1 MISSNTP
8 PVLTPSPSP
17 AETSDNAQWLRI
29 LGMVGLGIAVVL
41 ITIVATLYTRNQ
53 PQTAPDLNDARS
65 QNRLDTIN
73 TILRTRFG
81 PTWPYTLLTF
91 SVLLLILAIVL
102 SIRPEKRWQIEIAQ
116 TTGTRVLMLMTA
128 FLILLGIGIV
138 ILFVYLYLSPVNYG
152 ETSLEPKEERKK
164 RLEFLYGLALGMILL
179 FGVTWFV
186 VYMRSQT

>member
-1 MISSNTP
+1 
-8 PVLTPSPSP
+8 
-17 AETSDNAQWLRI
+17 
-29 LGMVGLGIAVVL
+29 MVGLGIAVVL

-53 PQTAPDLNDARS
+53 PQTSPDLNDARS

-91 SVLLLILAIVL
+91 SVLLLILAVVL